1 MKKILAAILIAAFL
15 FVSPVRA
22 RADDEPKVSAGAFVL
37 MEAGTGEVL
46 LEKNDDERMLIASTT
61 KIMTALVVL
70 EHENLDEEVTICP
83 EWTNIEGSSMYLA
96 AGQSYTVRELLYGMM
111 LASGNDAAVAL
122 ACHTAGSV
130 DAFAALMNAEAASLG
145 CTNTHFENPNGL
157 DSDGHYS
164 SARDL
169 AVITR
174 KAIQN
179 DDFCS
184 IVSCKSIT
192 IGSNTF
198 SNHNRLLREC
208 EGVFGV
214 KTGYTEAAG
223 RSLVTCCEREGMTLI
238 CVTLSDPDDWDDHA
252 ALYDWAYG
260 IYTTAAVLPE
270 VNVCDMPVIGGIASS
285 VPVKP
290 EGNLCLLRRKDAEVT
305 VQYNLPEFAY
315 AGIHEGETAGTA
327 AVYVDGVRIGEL
339 RLVYAGSVERNAAE
353 RLDFRE
359 RILRFLRLAG
369 RNIYLLS

>member
-1 MKKILAAILIAAFL
+1 MKKFLAAILIAAFL
-15 FVSPVRA
+15 LAFPVQA
-22 RADDEPKVSAGAFVL
+22 RAAGEPVVSADACVL

-46 LEKNDDERMLIASTT
+46 LEKNADAQMLIASTT

-70 EHENLDEEVTICP
+70 DHENLDEEVTIRP

-157 DSDGHYS
+157 DSAGHYS

-174 KAIQN
+174 KAIRN
-179 DDFCS
+179 ENFCS

-252 ALYDWAYG
+252 TLYDWAYG
-260 IYTTAAVLPE
+260 TYTTADVLPE
-270 VNVCDMPVIGGIASS
+270 ANVYDMPVIGGEAPS
-285 VPVKP
+285 VPIKP
-290 EGNLCLLRRKDAEVT
+290 EGNLCLLRCKDA
-305 VQYNLPEFAY
+305 
-315 AGIHEGETAGTA
+315 
-327 AVYVDGVRIGEL
+327 
-339 RLVYAGSVERNAAE
+339 
-353 RLDFRE
+353 
-359 RILRFLRLAG
+359 
-369 RNIYLLS
+369 